1 MSVIGQVR
9 KVSNIQYGSCGQLYA
24 EDYESIINAY
34 NTSIDEEYCIYC
46 NAEEYKWEFCI
57 NDVEKLIQYFD
68 SMDDFDIVMFS
79 SKKCLHKSVKEIRQ
93 FVTDMK
99 NWLEDGKQ
107 TGQNYIIIDWF

>member
-1 MSVIGQVR
+1 MSIIGQVR

-34 NTSIDEEYCIYC
+34 NTRIDEEDCIYC
-46 NAEEYKWEFCI
+46 NSDESKWEFRI

-68 SMDDFDIVMFS
+68 SMDDYDLEIFS
-79 SKKCLHKSVKEIRQ
+79 SKMCLYKSVKEIRQ